1 MTRIKSRIFFTNIS
15 YNGVKE
21 EDLFDRSF
29 CFQHLH
35 FNDQKYQPVLFGEK
49 NFRNKRL

>member
-1 MTRIKSRIFFTNIS
+1 MTRIKSQSFLTNTS
-15 YNGVKE
+15 CNRVKE

-35 FNDQKYQPVLFGEK
+35 FNDKKYQSVFFGEK